1 MSGGESFGFPIL
13 AVSAPKVHQELLCNE
28 GGRREESAGP
38 AHVSEAGT
46 STTLGDNVGED
57 KRFAL
62 GVHVRNTLYFA

>member
-1 MSGGESFGFPIL
+1 
-13 AVSAPKVHQELLCNE
+13 
-28 GGRREESAGP
+28 
-38 AHVSEAGT
+38 VSEAGT